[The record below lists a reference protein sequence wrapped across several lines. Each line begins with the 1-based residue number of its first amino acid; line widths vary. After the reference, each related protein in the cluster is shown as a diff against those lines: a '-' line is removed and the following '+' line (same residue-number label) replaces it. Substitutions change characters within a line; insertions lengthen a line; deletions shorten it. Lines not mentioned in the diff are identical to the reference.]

1 MDFDNRKMVYMKKL
15 ILLLPAAMLLLFSCH
30 YMGGKRVRGNGVVS
44 KEQRS
49 VTGFTGVETHGSID
63 IMVSQGPFKIEVEAD
78 QNILPYI
85 ETEVENGRL
94 KVRFKNDIWLQHY
107 DEARVYVT
115 APDLRDFEI
124 HGSGNINSQGQ
135 IKDNMGMTTRISGSG
150 DITLEINTPKI
161 NTETHGSGN
170 TMLRGE
176 TRDLSSLISGSGNV
190 RAGDLKAENVK
201 VSVHGSGDTDVF
213 ASSSLDV
220 TVSGSGDIRYKGN
233 PTMSTEIHGSGSVK
247 KID

>member
-1 MDFDNRKMVYMKKL
+1 MKKI
-15 ILLLPAAMLLLFSCH
+15 ILLLPAAMLMIVSCH

-63 IMVSQGPFKIEVEAD
+63 LVVSQGPYKIEVETD
-78 QNILPYI
+78 QNVLPYI

-94 KVRFKNDIWLQHY
+94 MIRFKDGIWLQHY
-107 DEARVYVT
+107 NEARVYIT
-115 APDLRDFEI
+115 APTLHDFET
-124 HGSGNINSQGQ
+124 HGSGNISSQGK
-135 IKDNMGMTTRISGSG
+135 IADSSGMTTRISGSG
-150 DITLEINTPKI
+150 DISLEINAPKI

-170 TMLRGE
+170 TSLSGE
-176 TRDLSSLISGSGNV
+176 TKDLSTMISGSGNV
-190 RAGDLKAENVK
+190 KATDLKAENVR

-213 ASSSLDV
+213 AASSLDV

-233 PTMSTEIHGSGSVK
+233 PKMSTEIHGSGSVK